1 MVVAWTLSSN
11 PSDNYLE
18 CNGQSVDSS
27 KYPKLYV
34 LMHNTPDYRG
44 VFLRGLGSQSYSQ
57 INGSINGIT
66 ETVYSSSALGEIQG
80 DSMRKIWGKTPGAVE
95 ESSVPFSG
103 IFYNAGNDTGSQGRA
118 ADWMIGFDSSRIL
131 PTDNEIR
138 PINKAVRY
146 FIKAK

>member
-1 MVVAWTLSSN
+1 MLATD
-11 PSDNYLE
+11 PSDSYLE
-18 CNGQSVDSS
+18 YNGQSIDSS
-27 KYPKLYV
+27 KYPKLYA
-34 LMHNTPDYRG
+34 LMHNTPDYRE
-44 VFLRGLGSQSYSQ
+44 VFLRGLWNQSYSQ

-118 ADWMIGFDSSRIL
+118 TDWMIGFDSSRIL

-146 FIKAK
+146 FIKAKWLDFL